1 MYPAAKWQQKLSIRI
16 TAIFIA
22 SGLLTIALFLLIVTV
37 AKGEFE
43 EENQQQIYITEVL
56 AKALVEEVGVPPSEE
71 KMRQFIKAFPS
82 ELYVSGPDFQWRS
95 GENSIEKSDRV
106 VVAPLTENLSFVAY
120 QGIKGLEY
128 ISSGYAFT
136 LFEKEQVSFIGRYQK
151 ELMALAA
158 LGVLVLTLLAVN
170 KSIAP
175 LYRIRAGAN
184 KIRLGNLSY
193 QIPRQPT
200 VEFSQLAESINA
212 MSNALNEQLDA
223 KQELL
228 LSISHELKTPI
239 TRAKIQ
245 LDLIEPDSLKKS
257 LQDDIDELS
266 QLVTHILE
274 TERLNK
280 GHQRLNLEHFSL
292 SEFMQDMQYEIGH
305 HSPQVKWQI
314 CQQPCYL
321 EGDPLRLELVLKNL
335 ISNAIRHGKEKPIRV
350 ILDSEADGTIAL
362 SVQDQGEGISPQHL
376 EKITDPFYRADSS
389 RQRTTGG
396 FGLGLYLT
404 KSIVEAHGARLN
416 INSVLQKGT
425 KVTVRFPA
433 QLTETES

>member
-1 MYPAAKWQQKLSIRI
+1 MSSTGKWQQKLSLRI
-16 TAIFIA
+16 TAIFVG
-22 SGLLTIALFLLIVTV
+22 SGLLTIALFLLIISV

-56 AKALVEEVGVPPSEE
+56 AKALVEEVGTPPSEE
-71 KMRQFIKAFPS
+71 KMQQFIKAFPS
-82 ELYVSGPDFQWRS
+82 ELYVSGPGFQWRS
-95 GENSIEKSDRV
+95 ALNPIEESERV
-106 VVAPLTENLSFVAY
+106 VVVPLTENLTFVAY
-120 QGIKGLEY
+120 QDVQGLEY
-128 ISSGYAFT
+128 VSSGYTFT
-136 LFEKEQVSFIGRYQK
+136 LFEKERISFIGRYQK
-151 ELMALAA
+151 ELMALAT
-158 LGVLVLTLLAVN
+158 LGVLVITLLAVN
-170 KSIAP
+170 RSIAP
-175 LYRIRAGAN
+175 LYHIRTGAN
-184 KIRLGNLSY
+184 KIRQGNLSY

-228 LSISHELKTPI
+228 LAISHELKTPI

-245 LDLIEPDSLKKS
+245 LDLIEPESLRKS
-257 LQDDIDELS
+257 LQDDIEELS

-305 HSPQVKWQI
+305 HSPQIQWRISQH
-314 CQQPCYL
+314 PCYL
-321 EGDPLRLELVLKNL
+321 EGDPIRLELVVKNL
-335 ISNAIRHGKEKPIRV
+335 VSNALRYGKEKPIQV
-350 ILDSEADGTIAL
+350 ILESESDGAITL
-362 SVQDQGEGISPQHL
+362 SVEDHGEGISPRHL

-404 KSIVEAHGARLN
+404 KSIVEAHGATLG

-433 QLTETES
+433 QLAETES